1 MTTSTTNSRAPGW
14 RDLLSGNNG
23 WRSLALAGGVALHAT
38 NVYVATT
45 VLPSIV
51 KDIGG
56 LDLYSWNTTLFVVAS
71 ILGSVFAAQMLSA
84 LGPRVAYVMA
94 LVGFSA
100 GTILCAAAP
109 NMAWMLGGRTLQG
122 FGGGIL
128 LASSYALIRIVF
140 APPLWSRAMGLV
152 SGMWGVATLC
162 GPAVGGVFAQF
173 GHWRWAFWS
182 LLPIVAGL
190 GLIIRA
196 QVPAGRAVSSADGT
210 SRTHD
215 DAHAVPWFK
224 VVLLCASA
232 VAISLGAV
240 VSSHVLAV
248 IWMLLGLLLA
258 WWLAQRERSVRHALP
273 RLMPTG
279 AYSLRTRLGALY
291 AVMSLLGLATT
302 SEIYIPY
309 FLQTIHGQT
318 PFAAGYLAALMA
330 AGWSAGSMTSAARHG
345 ESAERRVRL
354 GPVIVALGM
363 FALAWLLPQAS
374 LFASAAG
381 LAAICIAL
389 FGVGV
394 GVGIG
399 WPHLLTR
406 AMTAVRPGEQGLA
419 SASITTV
426 QLYSM
431 ALGSALAGLVANSAG
446 LAGGGLA
453 DVQRASVWL
462 FALFALAPA
471 GAAVIVLRGRTAAS
485 PSGQDVKLE
494 MRQQV
499 TMEARK
505 EARKEAKHEASRRG
519 SREGQENE
527 MNASHPVTE

>member
-1 MTTSTTNSRAPGW
+1 MTTSTTRTTNAAPGW

-51 KDIGG
+51 KEIGG

-71 ILGSVFAAQMLSA
+71 ILGSVLASKLLAT
-84 LGPRVAYVMA
+84 LGPRISYVAA
-94 LVGFSA
+94 LLGFSG

-109 NMAWMLGGRTLQG
+109 SMPWMLAGRTLQG

-128 LASSYALIRIVF
+128 LALSYSLIRIVF
-140 APPLWSRAMGLV
+140 APALWSRAMGLV

-182 LLPIVAGL
+182 LLPVVVGL

-196 QVPAGRAVSSADGT
+196 QVPAGRVAEPT
-210 SRTHD
+210 
-215 DAHAVPWFK
+215 AHAADANTAPSSTDDGQTVPWFK
-224 VVLLCASA
+224 VMLLCASV

-240 VSSHVLAV
+240 VGSHWLAAA
-248 IWMLLGLLLA
+248 WMLVGLVLA
-258 WWLAQRERSVRHALP
+258 WWLSQRERSARHALP

-279 AYSLRTRLGALY
+279 AYSVRTRLGGLY
-291 AVMSLLGLATT
+291 AAMSLLGLATT

-330 AGWSAGSMTSAARHG
+330 AGWSVGSMTSAGRQG
-345 ESAERRVRL
+345 EAAERRVRT
-354 GPVIVALGM
+354 GPVIVTLGM
-363 FALAWLLPQAS
+363 LALAWLLPQRALFESAS
-374 LFASAAG
+374 GTAG
-381 LAAICIAL
+381 VCVAL

-394 GVGIG
+394 GVGVG

-406 AMTAVRPGEQGLA
+406 VMTAARPGEAQLA

-446 LAGGGLA
+446 LAEGALEA
-453 DVQRASVWL
+453 AQRASAWL
-462 FALFALAPA
+462 FTVFALAPA
-471 GAAVIVLRGRTAAS
+471 LAAVIVWRGKVAA
-485 PSGQDVKLE
+485 PVTGQ
-494 MRQQV
+494 
-499 TMEARK
+499 
-505 EARKEAKHEASRRG
+505 EAS
-519 SREGQENE
+519 
-527 MNASHPVTE
+527 

>member
-1 MTTSTTNSRAPGW
+1 MTTSTTNSTAPGW

-51 KDIGG
+51 KEIGG

-71 ILGSVFAAQMLSA
+71 ILGSVLASQMLTA
-84 LGPRVAYVMA
+84 LGPRVAYLTA
-94 LVGFSA
+94 LLGFSA

-109 NMAWMLGGRTLQG
+109 TMAWMLAGRTLQG

-128 LASSYALIRIVF
+128 LALSYALIRIVF
-140 APPLWSRAMGLV
+140 APALWSRAMGLV

-182 LLPIVAGL
+182 LLPVVVGL

-196 QVPAGRAVSSADGT
+196 QVPAGRAVARAHASSP
-210 SRTHD
+210 SPD
-215 DAHAVPWFK
+215 DAHVIPWSK
-224 VVLLCASA
+224 VILLCASA

-240 VSSHVLAV
+240 VGTYWLAAG
-248 IWMLLGLLLA
+248 WMLVGLALA
-258 WWLAQRERSVRHALP
+258 WWLSQRERSVRHALP

-279 AYSLRTRLGALY
+279 AYSLRTRLGGLY
-291 AVMSLLGLATT
+291 AAMSLLGLAMT

-330 AGWSAGSMTSAARHG
+330 AGWSVGSMTSAGRHG
-345 ESAERRVRL
+345 DAAERRVRL
-354 GPVIVALGM
+354 GPVIVTLGM
-363 FALAWLLPQAS
+363 LALAWLLPQPS
-374 LFASAAG
+374 LFARAAG
-381 LAAICIAL
+381 VASLCIAL

-406 AMTAVRPGEQGLA
+406 VMTAARPGEVALA

-431 ALGSALAGLVANSAG
+431 ALGSALAGLVANAAG
-446 LAGGGLA
+446 LAHGTLPEA
-453 DVQRASVWL
+453 QRASVWL

-471 GAAVIVLRGRTAAS
+471 GAAVIALRGRVA
-485 PSGQDVKLE
+485 V
-494 MRQQV
+494 
-499 TMEARK
+499 
-505 EARKEAKHEASRRG
+505 
-519 SREGQENE
+519 
-527 MNASHPVTE
+527 PVTEQEAS

>member
-1 MTTSTTNSRAPGW
+1 MTTNTTNFTAPGW
-14 RDLLSGNNG
+14 RDLLSGSNG

-51 KDIGG
+51 KEIGG

-71 ILGSVFAAQMLSA
+71 ILGSVLASKMLTA
-84 LGPRVAYVMA
+84 LGPRPAYVAA
-94 LVGFSA
+94 LLGFSA

-109 NMAWMLGGRTLQG
+109 SMPWMLAGRTLQG

-128 LASSYALIRIVF
+128 LALSYALIRIVF
-140 APPLWSRAMGLV
+140 APALWSRAMGLV

-182 LLPIVAGL
+182 LLPVVVGL

-196 QVPAGRAVSSADGT
+196 QVPAGRTVASESESSPSHG
-210 SRTHD
+210 
-215 DAHAVPWFK
+215 DAHVIPWFK

-240 VSSHVLAV
+240 VGSYLLAA
-248 IWMLLGLLLA
+248 IWMLVGLVFA
-258 WWLAQRERSVRHALP
+258 WWLAQRERSARHALP

-279 AYSLRTRLGALY
+279 AYSLRTRLGGLY
-291 AVMSLLGLATT
+291 AVMSLLGLAMT

-309 FLQTIHGQT
+309 FLQTIHAQT
-318 PFAAGYLAALMA
+318 PFTAGYLAALMA
-330 AGWSAGSMTSAARHG
+330 AGWSVGAMTSAGRHG
-345 ESAERRVRL
+345 DAAERRVRL

-363 FALAWLLPQAS
+363 LALAWLLPQPS

-381 LAAICIAL
+381 VASICVAL

-406 AMTAVRPGEQGLA
+406 VMTAARPGEAALA

-446 LAGGGLA
+446 LAQGALDEA
-453 DVQRASVWL
+453 QRASVWL

-471 GAAVIVLRGRTAAS
+471 GAAVITLRGRVA
-485 PSGQDVKLE
+485 V
-494 MRQQV
+494 
-499 TMEARK
+499 
-505 EARKEAKHEASRRG
+505 
-519 SREGQENE
+519 
-527 MNASHPVTE
+527 PVTKQEAA

>member
-1 MTTSTTNSRAPGW
+1 MTTNMTNATAPGW
-14 RDLLSGNNG
+14 HDLLRGNNG

-71 ILGSVFAAQMLSA
+71 ILGSVFASKMLTA
-84 LGPRVAYVMA
+84 LGPRAAYLA
-94 LVGFSA
+94 GLLGFSA
-100 GTILCAAAP
+100 GTIVCAAAP
-109 NMAWMLGGRTLQG
+109 DMPWMLAGRTLQG

-128 LASSYALIRIVF
+128 LALSYALIRIVF

-162 GPAVGGVFAQF
+162 GPAVGGVFAQL

-182 LLPIVAGL
+182 LLPVVVCL

-196 QVPAGRAVSSADGT
+196 QVAPGRASATAGNEASNAT
-210 SRTHD
+210 GE
-215 DAHAVPWFK
+215 AHAVPWFK

-240 VSSHVLAV
+240 VDSHAMAAAWVV
-248 IWMLLGLLLA
+248 VGLGLA
-258 WWLAQRERSVRHALP
+258 WWLARRERSARHAQP

-279 AYSLRTRLGALY
+279 AYSLRTRLGSLY
-291 AVMSLLGLATT
+291 AAMSLLGLATT
-302 SEIYIPY
+302 SEIYVPY

-330 AGWSAGSMTSAARHG
+330 AGWSVGSMTSAGRHG
-345 ESAERRVRL
+345 EAAERRVRL
-354 GPVIVALGM
+354 GPVIVTIGM
-363 FALAWLLPQAS
+363 LALAWLLPQAS
-374 LFASAAG
+374 LFATNTGVAS
-381 LAAICIAL
+381 ICFAL
-389 FGVGV
+389 FAVGV
-394 GVGIG
+394 GVGMG

-406 AMTAVRPGEQGLA
+406 VMTAARPGEAHLA

-446 LAGGGLA
+446 LADGALA
-453 DVQRASVWL
+453 EVQRAAVWL
-462 FALFALAPA
+462 FATFALAPA
-471 GAAVIVLRGRTAAS
+471 GAAVLAMRGKVAA
-485 PSGQDVKLE
+485 PVTGQ
-494 MRQQV
+494 
-499 TMEARK
+499 
-505 EARKEAKHEASRRG
+505 EAS
-519 SREGQENE
+519 
-527 MNASHPVTE
+527 

>member
-1 MTTSTTNSRAPGW
+1 MTTNTTNFTAPGW
-14 RDLLSGNNG
+14 RDLLSGSNG

-51 KDIGG
+51 KEIGG

-71 ILGSVFAAQMLSA
+71 ILGSVLASKMLTA
-84 LGPRVAYVMA
+84 LGPRPAYITA
-94 LVGFSA
+94 LLGFSA

-109 NMAWMLGGRTLQG
+109 GMPWMLAGRTLQG

-128 LASSYALIRIVF
+128 LALSYALIRIVF
-140 APPLWSRAMGLV
+140 APALWSRAMGLV

-182 LLPIVAGL
+182 LLPVVVGL

-196 QVPAGRAVSSADGT
+196 QVPAGRTVASESESSPSQG
-210 SRTHD
+210 
-215 DAHAVPWFK
+215 DAHVIPWFK

-240 VSSHVLAV
+240 VGSYLLAA
-248 IWMLLGLLLA
+248 IWMLVGLVFA
-258 WWLAQRERSVRHALP
+258 WWLAQRERSARHALP

-279 AYSLRTRLGALY
+279 AYSLRTRLGGLY
-291 AVMSLLGLATT
+291 AVMSLLGLAMT

-309 FLQTIHGQT
+309 FLQTIHAQT
-318 PFAAGYLAALMA
+318 PFTAGYLAALMA
-330 AGWSAGSMTSAARHG
+330 AGWSVGAMTSAGRHG
-345 ESAERRVRL
+345 DAAERRVRL

-363 FALAWLLPQAS
+363 LALAWLLPQPS

-381 LAAICIAL
+381 VASICVAL

-406 AMTAVRPGEQGLA
+406 VMTAARPGEAALA

-446 LAGGGLA
+446 LAQGALDEA
-453 DVQRASVWL
+453 QRASVWL

-471 GAAVIVLRGRTAAS
+471 GAAVIALRGRVA
-485 PSGQDVKLE
+485 V
-494 MRQQV
+494 
-499 TMEARK
+499 
-505 EARKEAKHEASRRG
+505 
-519 SREGQENE
+519 
-527 MNASHPVTE
+527 PVTEQEAA

>member
-1 MTTSTTNSRAPGW
+1 MTTSTSNAPAPGW

-51 KDIGG
+51 KEIGG

-71 ILGSVFAAQMLSA
+71 ILGSVFASQMLA
-84 LGPRVAYVMA
+84 TLGPRVAYLAA
-94 LVGFSA
+94 LLGFSA

-109 NMAWMLGGRTLQG
+109 NMPWMLAGRTLQG

-128 LASSYALIRIVF
+128 LALSYALIRIVF

-182 LLPIVAGL
+182 LLPVVVGL

-196 QVPAGRAVSSADGT
+196 QVPAGRAMSRADNASSAI
-210 SRTHD
+210 D

-224 VVLLCASA
+224 VLLLCASA

-240 VSSHVLAV
+240 VSSYLLAAA
-248 IWMLLGLLLA
+248 WMLVGLVLA
-258 WWLAQRERSVRHALP
+258 WWLAQRERSARHALP

-279 AYSLRTRLGALY
+279 AYSLRTRLGGIY
-291 AVMSLLGLATT
+291 AAMSLLGLAMT

-330 AGWSAGSMTSAARHG
+330 AGWSVGSMTSAGRHG
-345 ESAERRVRL
+345 DAAERRVRL
-354 GPVIVALGM
+354 GPVIVTLGM

-374 LFASAAG
+374 LFTSPAGVAS
-381 LAAICIAL
+381 LCIAL
-389 FGVGV
+389 FGVGI

-406 AMTAVRPGEQGLA
+406 VMTAARPGEAGLA

-446 LAGGGLA
+446 LADGALA
-453 DVQRASVWL
+453 EAQRASVWL
-462 FALFALAPA
+462 FAVFALAPA
-471 GAAVIVLRGRTAAS
+471 GAAVIALRGKVAA
-485 PSGQDVKLE
+485 PVTGQ
-494 MRQQV
+494 
-499 TMEARK
+499 
-505 EARKEAKHEASRRG
+505 EAS
-519 SREGQENE
+519 
-527 MNASHPVTE
+527 

>member
-1 MTTSTTNSRAPGW
+1 MTTNTTNFTAPGW
-14 RDLLSGNNG
+14 RDLLSGSNG

-38 NVYVATT
+38 NVYVVTT

-51 KDIGG
+51 KEIGG

-71 ILGSVFAAQMLSA
+71 ILGSVLASKMLTA
-84 LGPRVAYVMA
+84 LGPRAAYVTA
-94 LVGFSA
+94 LLGFSA

-109 NMAWMLGGRTLQG
+109 GMSWMLAGRTLQG

-128 LASSYALIRIVF
+128 LALSYALIRIVF
-140 APPLWSRAMGLV
+140 APALWSRAMGLV

-182 LLPIVAGL
+182 LLPVVVGL

-196 QVPAGRAVSSADGT
+196 QVPAGRIVASESESSP
-210 SRTHD
+210 SHR
-215 DAHAVPWFK
+215 DAHVIPWFK

-240 VSSHVLAV
+240 VGSHLLAA
-248 IWMLLGLLLA
+248 IWMLVGLMFA
-258 WWLAQRERSVRHALP
+258 WWLAQRERSARHALP

-279 AYSLRTRLGALY
+279 AYSLRTRLGGLH
-291 AVMSLLGLATT
+291 AVMSLLGLAMT

-309 FLQTIHGQT
+309 FLQTIHAQT

-330 AGWSAGSMTSAARHG
+330 AGWSVGSMTSAGRHG
-345 ESAERRVRL
+345 DAAERRVRL
-354 GPVIVALGM
+354 GPVIVTLGM
-363 FALAWLLPQAS
+363 LALAWLLPQPS

-381 LAAICIAL
+381 VASICVAL

-406 AMTAVRPGEQGLA
+406 VMTAARPGEAALA

-446 LAGGGLA
+446 LAQGALDEA
-453 DVQRASVWL
+453 QRASVWL

-471 GAAVIVLRGRTAAS
+471 GAAVIALRGRVA
-485 PSGQDVKLE
+485 V
-494 MRQQV
+494 
-499 TMEARK
+499 
-505 EARKEAKHEASRRG
+505 
-519 SREGQENE
+519 
-527 MNASHPVTE
+527 PVTKQEAA

>member
-1 MTTSTTNSRAPGW
+1 MTTSTTNSTAPGW

-51 KDIGG
+51 KEIGG

-71 ILGSVFAAQMLSA
+71 ILGSVFAAQMLST
-84 LGPRVAYVMA
+84 LGPRVAYIAA

-100 GTILCAAAP
+100 GTIVCAAAP
-109 NMAWMLGGRTLQG
+109 SMPWMLAGRTLQG

-128 LASSYALIRIVF
+128 LALSYALIRIVF

-182 LLPIVAGL
+182 LLPIVVGL

-196 QVPAGRAVSSADGT
+196 QVPAGRAVKAADGT
-210 SRTHD
+210 SQSHGD
-215 DAHAVPWFK
+215 NDGAHAVPWFK

-240 VSSHVLAV
+240 VNSHVVAAGWMVFGLA
-248 IWMLLGLLLA
+248 LA
-258 WWLAQRERSVRHALP
+258 WWLAQRERSARHALP

-279 AYSLRTRLGALY
+279 AYSLRTRLGGLY
-291 AVMSLLGLATT
+291 ATMSLLGLAMT

-309 FLQTIHGQT
+309 FLQTIHAQT

-330 AGWSAGSMTSAARHG
+330 AGWSVGSMTSASRQGDA
-345 ESAERRVRL
+345 AERRVRL

-374 LFASAAG
+374 LFDSAAG
-381 LAAICIAL
+381 ITTLCIAL
-389 FGVGV
+389 FGVGI

-406 AMTAVRPGEQGLA
+406 VMTAARPGEAGLA

-446 LAGGGLA
+446 LADGGLPEI
-453 DVQRASVWL
+453 QRASIWL
-462 FALFALAPA
+462 FAVFALAPA
-471 GAAVIVLRGRTAAS
+471 GAAVIIRRGRTAAS
-485 PSGQDVKLE
+485 VSGQNE
-494 MRQQV
+494 QNQ
-499 TMEARK
+499 
-505 EARKEAKHEASRRG
+505 
-519 SREGQENE
+519 REGQE
-527 MNASHPVTE
+527 AS

>member
-1 MTTSTTNSRAPGW
+1 MTTNTTNLTAPGW
-14 RDLLSGNNG
+14 RDLLSGSNG

-51 KDIGG
+51 KEIGG

-71 ILGSVFAAQMLSA
+71 ILGSVLASKMLTA
-84 LGPRVAYVMA
+84 LGPRAAYVTA
-94 LVGFSA
+94 LLGFSA

-109 NMAWMLGGRTLQG
+109 SMPWMLAGRTLQG

-128 LASSYALIRIVF
+128 LALSYALIRIVF

-182 LLPIVAGL
+182 LLPVVVGL

-196 QVPAGRAVSSADGT
+196 QVPAGRTMANDSESSPSHG
-210 SRTHD
+210 
-215 DAHAVPWFK
+215 DAHVIPWFK

-240 VSSHVLAV
+240 VGSHLLAA
-248 IWMLLGLLLA
+248 IWMLVGLVFA
-258 WWLAQRERSVRHALP
+258 WWLAQRERSARHAMP

-279 AYSLRTRLGALY
+279 AYSLRTRLGGLY
-291 AVMSLLGLATT
+291 AVMSLLGLAMT

-309 FLQTIHGQT
+309 FLQTIHAQT

-330 AGWSAGSMTSAARHG
+330 AGWSVGSMTSAGRHG
-345 ESAERRVRL
+345 DAAERRVRL
-354 GPVIVALGM
+354 GPVIVTLGM
-363 FALAWLLPQAS
+363 LALAWLLPQPS

-381 LAAICIAL
+381 VASICVAL

-406 AMTAVRPGEQGLA
+406 VMTAARPGEAALA

-446 LAGGGLA
+446 LAQGALDEA
-453 DVQRASVWL
+453 QRASVWLFAL

-471 GAAVIVLRGRTAAS
+471 GAAVIALRGRVA
-485 PSGQDVKLE
+485 V
-494 MRQQV
+494 
-499 TMEARK
+499 
-505 EARKEAKHEASRRG
+505 
-519 SREGQENE
+519 
-527 MNASHPVTE
+527 PVTKQEAA

>member
-1 MTTSTTNSRAPGW
+1 MTTSTTNLNAPGW

-51 KDIGG
+51 KEIGG
-56 LDLYSWNTTLFVVAS
+56 LDLYAWNTTLFVVAS
-71 ILGSVFAAQMLSA
+71 ILGSVFAAQLLSS
-84 LGPRVAYVMA
+84 LGPRVAYLTA

-100 GTILCAAAP
+100 GTMLCAAAP
-109 NMAWMLGGRTLQG
+109 NMPWMLAGRTLQG

-128 LASSYALIRIVF
+128 LALSYALIRIVF

-173 GHWRWAFWS
+173 GQWRWAFWS
-182 LLPIVAGL
+182 LLPVVVGL

-196 QVPAGRAVSSADGT
+196 QVSAGRTVSSADGSVHANDET
-210 SRTHD
+210 
-215 DAHAVPWFK
+215 HAVPWFK

-240 VSSHVLAV
+240 VDSHVVAAG
-248 IWMLLGLLLA
+248 WMLLGLLLA

-279 AYSLRTRLGALY
+279 AYSLRTRLGGLY
-291 AVMSLLGLATT
+291 AVMSLLGLAMT

-330 AGWSAGSMTSAARHG
+330 AGWSVGSMTSAGRQG
-345 ESAERRVRL
+345 EAAQRRVRL
-354 GPVIVALGM
+354 GPVIVTIGM
-363 FALAWLLPQAS
+363 FALAGLLPQAS
-374 LFASAAG
+374 LFASVSG
-381 LAAICIAL
+381 VVSLCVAL

-399 WPHLLTR
+399 WPHLLTQ
-406 AMTAVRPGEQGLA
+406 AMTAARPGEAGLA

-446 LAGGGLA
+446 LADGGLA
-453 DVQRASVWL
+453 QVQRASVWL
-462 FALFALAPA
+462 FTMFALAPA
-471 GAAVIVLRGRTAAS
+471 GASVIILRGRVAAS
-485 PSGQDVKLE
+485 V
-494 MRQQV
+494 
-499 TMEARK
+499 
-505 EARKEAKHEASRRG
+505 AKP
-519 SREGQENE
+519 EGQE
-527 MNASHPVTE
+527 AS

>member
-1 MTTSTTNSRAPGW
+1 MTTNTTNSGTPGW

-38 NVYVATT
+38 NVYVSTT

-51 KDIGG
+51 RDIGG
-56 LDLYSWNTTLFVVAS
+56 LDLYAWNTTLFVVAS
-71 ILGSVFAAQMLSA
+71 ILGSVLAATLMA
-84 LGPRVAYVMA
+84 TFGPRIAYGMA
-94 LVGFSA
+94 LLGFSA

-109 NMAWMLGGRTLQG
+109 TMPWMLAGRTLQG

-128 LASSYALIRIVF
+128 LSLSYALIRIVF
-140 APPLWSRAMGLV
+140 VPSLWSRAMGLI

-162 GPAVGGVFAQF
+162 GPALGGIFAQF

-182 LLPIVAGL
+182 LLPVVVGL
-190 GLIIRA
+190 GLIIRV
-196 QVPAGRAVSSADGT
+196 QVPAGRAMAAGAASPRSDEAQVI
-210 SRTHD
+210 
-215 DAHAVPWFK
+215 PWFK
-224 VVLLCASA
+224 VILLCASA

-240 VSSHVLAV
+240 VTSHPLAAA
-248 IWMLLGLLLA
+248 WMVAGLALVG
-258 WWLAQRERSVRHALP
+258 WLAHRERSARHALP

-279 AYSLRTRLGALY
+279 AYSLRTRLGGLY
-291 AVMSLLGLATT
+291 VAMGLLGLAMT

-330 AGWSAGSMTSAARHG
+330 AGWSVGSMTSAGRQGDA
-345 ESAERRVRL
+345 AERCVRL
-354 GPVIVALGM
+354 GPVIVAIGM
-363 FALAWLLPQAS
+363 FALAWLLPQRS
-374 LFASAAG
+374 LFESTAG
-381 LAAICIAL
+381 ALSLGAAL
-389 FGVGV
+389 FGVGM

-406 AMTAVRPGEQGLA
+406 VMTAARPGEAHLA

-446 LAGGGLA
+446 LADGALEA
-453 DVQRASVWL
+453 AQRASVWL

-471 GAAVIVLRGRTAAS
+471 GAAIVASRGKAAARV
-485 PSGQDVKLE
+485 SGQ
-494 MRQQV
+494 
-499 TMEARK
+499 
-505 EARKEAKHEASRRG
+505 EAS
-519 SREGQENE
+519 
-527 MNASHPVTE
+527 

>member
-1 MTTSTTNSRAPGW
+1 MTTSTTNSTAPGW
-14 RDLLSGNNG
+14 RDLLSGSNG

-51 KDIGG
+51 KEIGG
-56 LDLYSWNTTLFVVAS
+56 LELYSWNTTLFVVAS
-71 ILGSVFAAQMLSA
+71 ILGSVLASKLLTA
-84 LGPRVAYVMA
+84 LGPRTAYLTA
-94 LVGFSA
+94 LLGFSA

-109 NMAWMLGGRTLQG
+109 TMPWMLAGRTLQG

-128 LASSYALIRIVF
+128 LALSYALIRIVF

-196 QVPAGRAVSSADGT
+196 QVSAGRAVAS
-210 SRTHD
+210 
-215 DAHAVPWFK
+215 AHAPSSSPSHHDAQAIPWFK
-224 VVLLCASA
+224 VMLLCASA

-240 VSSHVLAV
+240 VGSYLLAAG
-248 IWMLLGLLLA
+248 WMLVGLALA
-258 WWLAQRERSVRHALP
+258 GWLAQRERSVRHALP

-279 AYSLRTRLGALY
+279 AYSLRTRLGGLY
-291 AVMSLLGLATT
+291 AVMSLLGLAMT

-330 AGWSAGSMTSAARHG
+330 AGWSVGSMTSASRQG
-345 ESAERRVRL
+345 EAAERRVRL
-354 GPVIVALGM
+354 GPVIVTLGM
-363 FALAWLLPQAS
+363 LALAWLLPLPS

-381 LAAICIAL
+381 VASLCVAL

-406 AMTAVRPGEQGLA
+406 VMTAARPGEAALA

-446 LAGGGLA
+446 LADGALA
-453 DVQRASVWL
+453 EAQRASVWL

-471 GAAVIVLRGRTAAS
+471 GAAVIAWRGKVAA
-485 PSGQDVKLE
+485 PVT
-494 MRQQV
+494 QQ
-499 TMEARK
+499 
-505 EARKEAKHEASRRG
+505 EAS
-519 SREGQENE
+519 
-527 MNASHPVTE
+527 

>member
-1 MTTSTTNSRAPGW
+1 MTTSTTNFTAPGW
-14 RDLLSGNNG
+14 RDLLRGNNG

-51 KDIGG
+51 KEIGG

-71 ILGSVFAAQMLSA
+71 ILGSVLASKLLTA
-84 LGPRVAYVMA
+84 LGPRVAYVTA

-100 GTILCAAAP
+100 GTMLCAAAP
-109 NMAWMLGGRTLQG
+109 SMPWMLAGRTLQG

-128 LASSYALIRIVF
+128 LALSYALIRIVF
-140 APPLWSRAMGLV
+140 APALWSRAMGLV

-182 LLPIVAGL
+182 LLPVVVGL

-196 QVPAGRAVSSADGT
+196 QVPAGLAVASVHESSQ
-210 SRTHD
+210 SHD
-215 DAHAVPWFK
+215 DHNDAHAIPWFK

-240 VSSHVLAV
+240 VGSHWLAAV
-248 IWMLLGLLLA
+248 WMLVGLVLA

-279 AYSLRTRLGALY
+279 AYSLRTRLGGLY
-291 AVMSLLGLATT
+291 AAMSLLGLAMT

-309 FLQTIHGQT
+309 FLQTIHAQT

-330 AGWSAGSMTSAARHG
+330 AGWSVGSMTSAGRHG
-345 ESAERRVRL
+345 DAAERRVRL
-354 GPVIVALGM
+354 GPVIVTLGM
-363 FALAWLLPQAS
+363 LALAWLLPQPS

-381 LAAICIAL
+381 VASLCVAL

-406 AMTAVRPGEQGLA
+406 VMTAARPGEAALA

-431 ALGSALAGLVANSAG
+431 ALGSALAGLIANAAG
-446 LAGGGLA
+446 LAQGEVGQA
-453 DVQRASVWL
+453 QRASVWL

-471 GAAVIVLRGRTAAS
+471 GAAVIALRGKVAAAVTA
-485 PSGQDVKLE
+485 Q
-494 MRQQV
+494 
-499 TMEARK
+499 
-505 EARKEAKHEASRRG
+505 EAS
-519 SREGQENE
+519 
-527 MNASHPVTE
+527 

>member
-1 MTTSTTNSRAPGW
+1 MTTSTTNPTAPGW

-51 KDIGG
+51 KEIGG

-71 ILGSVFAAQMLSA
+71 ILGSVFASQMLA
-84 LGPRVAYVMA
+84 TLGPRVAYIAA
-94 LVGFSA
+94 LLGFSA
-100 GTILCAAAP
+100 GTMLCAAAP
-109 NMAWMLGGRTLQG
+109 NMPWMLAGRTLQG

-128 LASSYALIRIVF
+128 LALSYALIRIVF

-162 GPAVGGVFAQF
+162 GPALGGVFAQF

-182 LLPIVAGL
+182 LLPIVVGL

-196 QVPAGRAVSSADGT
+196 QVPAGRGIARADHAERIDQAEA
-210 SRTHD
+210 S
-215 DAHAVPWFK
+215 HAVPWFK

-240 VSSHVLAV
+240 VSSYLLATA
-248 IWMLLGLLLA
+248 WMLAGLVLA
-258 WWLAQRERSVRHALP
+258 WWLAQRERSARHALP

-279 AYSLRTRLGALY
+279 AYSLRTRLGGIY
-291 AVMSLLGLATT
+291 AAMSLLGLAMT

-309 FLQTIHGQT
+309 FLQTIHGRT

-330 AGWSAGSMTSAARHG
+330 AGWSVGSMTSAGRHG
-345 ESAERRVRL
+345 DAAERRVRL
-354 GPVIVALGM
+354 GPVIVTVGM
-363 FALAWLLPQAS
+363 LALAWLLPQAS

-381 LAAICIAL
+381 VASVCIAL
-389 FGVGV
+389 FGVGI

-406 AMTAVRPGEQGLA
+406 VMTAARPGEAGLA

-446 LAGGGLA
+446 LADGALA
-453 DVQRASVWL
+453 QAQRAAVWL
-462 FALFALAPA
+462 FAVFALAPA
-471 GAAVIVLRGRTAAS
+471 GAAVMAWRGKVAA
-485 PSGQDVKLE
+485 PVTGQ
-494 MRQQV
+494 
-499 TMEARK
+499 
-505 EARKEAKHEASRRG
+505 EAS
-519 SREGQENE
+519 
-527 MNASHPVTE
+527 

>member
-1 MTTSTTNSRAPGW
+1 MTTSTTNPTAPGW

-51 KDIGG
+51 KEIGG

-71 ILGSVFAAQMLSA
+71 ILGSVFASQMLA
-84 LGPRVAYVMA
+84 TLGPRVAYIAA
-94 LVGFSA
+94 LLGFSA
-100 GTILCAAAP
+100 GTILCAAAL
-109 NMAWMLGGRTLQG
+109 NMPWMLAGRTLQG

-128 LASSYALIRIVF
+128 LALSYALIRIVF

-182 LLPIVAGL
+182 LLPVVVGL

-196 QVPAGRAVSSADGT
+196 QVPAGRGMARADSAAQTD
-210 SRTHD
+210 RVD
-215 DAHAVPWFK
+215 DESHAVPWFK

-240 VSSHVLAV
+240 VNSYLLATA
-248 IWMLLGLLLA
+248 WMLVGLVLA
-258 WWLAQRERSVRHALP
+258 WWLAQRERSARHALP

-279 AYSLRTRLGALY
+279 AYSLRTRLGGIY
-291 AVMSLLGLATT
+291 AAMSLLGLAMT

-330 AGWSAGSMTSAARHG
+330 AGWSVGSMTSAGRHG
-345 ESAERRVRL
+345 DAAERRVRL
-354 GPVIVALGM
+354 GPVIVTIGM
-363 FALAWLLPQAS
+363 LALAWLLPQAS

-381 LAAICIAL
+381 VGSVCVAL
-389 FGVGV
+389 FGVGI

-406 AMTAVRPGEQGLA
+406 VMTSARPGEAGLA

-446 LAGGGLA
+446 LADGALA
-453 DVQRASVWL
+453 EAQRAAVWL
-462 FALFALAPA
+462 FAVFALAPA
-471 GAAVIVLRGRTAAS
+471 GAAVIALRGRVTA
-485 PSGQDVKLE
+485 PVTGQ
-494 MRQQV
+494 
-499 TMEARK
+499 
-505 EARKEAKHEASRRG
+505 EAS
-519 SREGQENE
+519 
-527 MNASHPVTE
+527 

>member
-1 MTTSTTNSRAPGW
+1 MTTSTTNEGAPGW

-51 KDIGG
+51 REIGG

-71 ILGSVFAAQMLSA
+71 ILGSVFAAQMLSS
-84 LGPRVAYVMA
+84 LGPRVAYITA

-100 GTILCAAAP
+100 GTMLCAAAP
-109 NMAWMLGGRTLQG
+109 SMPWMLVGRTLQG

-128 LASSYALIRIVF
+128 LALSYALIRIVF

-162 GPAVGGVFAQF
+162 GPALGGVFAQF

-182 LLPIVAGL
+182 LLPVVVGL

-196 QVPAGRAVSSADGT
+196 QVPAGRKVAGAEGT
-210 SRTHD
+210 SHAN
-215 DAHAVPWFK
+215 DATHAVPWFK

-240 VSSHVLAV
+240 VDSHVVAAV
-248 IWMLLGLLLA
+248 WMVLGLALA
-258 WWLAQRERSVRHALP
+258 WWLAHRERSVRHALP

-279 AYSLRTRLGALY
+279 AYSLRTRLGGLY
-291 AVMSLLGLATT
+291 AVMSLLGLAMT

-330 AGWSAGSMTSAARHG
+330 AGWSVGSMTSAGRQG
-345 ESAERRVRL
+345 EAADRRVRL
-354 GPVIVALGM
+354 GPVIVTVGM
-363 FALAWLLPQAS
+363 LALAWLLPQAS

-381 LAAICIAL
+381 VAGVCIAL

-406 AMTAVRPGEQGLA
+406 VMTAARPGEAGLA

-446 LAGGGLA
+446 LADGGLA
-453 DVQRASVWL
+453 HVQRASVWL
-462 FALFALAPA
+462 FVLFALAPA
-471 GAAVIVLRGRTAAS
+471 GAAVIILRGRVAGTAAK
-485 PSGQDVKLE
+485 P
-494 MRQQV
+494 
-499 TMEARK
+499 
-505 EARKEAKHEASRRG
+505 
-519 SREGQENE
+519 EGQE
-527 MNASHPVTE
+527 AL

>member
-1 MTTSTTNSRAPGW
+1 MTTSTTNSVAPGW

-51 KDIGG
+51 KEIGG

-71 ILGSVFAAQMLSA
+71 ILGSVLAAKMLTA
-84 LGPRVAYVMA
+84 LGPRVAYLAA
-94 LVGFSA
+94 LLGFSA

-109 NMAWMLGGRTLQG
+109 TMPWMLAGRTLQG

-128 LASSYALIRIVF
+128 LALSYALIRIVF

-162 GPAVGGVFAQF
+162 GPALGGVFAQF

-182 LLPIVAGL
+182 LLPVVIGL

-196 QVPAGRAVSSADGT
+196 QVPAGRAVAGVRESPESHAP
-210 SRTHD
+210 THPE
-215 DAHAVPWFK
+215 AHAIPWFK
-224 VVLLCASA
+224 VILLCASA

-240 VSSHVLAV
+240 VDEHWLAV
-248 IWMLLGLLLA
+248 IWVLAGLALV
-258 WWLAQRERSVRHALP
+258 WWLSQRERSVRHALP

-279 AYSLRTRLGALY
+279 GYSLHTRLGGLY
-291 AVMSLLGLATT
+291 AAMSLLGLATT

-309 FLQTIHGQT
+309 FLQTVHGQT

-330 AGWSAGSMTSAARHG
+330 AGWSVGSMTSAGRQGDA
-345 ESAERRVRL
+345 AERRVRL
-354 GPVIVALGM
+354 GPVIVTLGM
-363 FALAWLLPQAS
+363 LALAWLLPQPA
-374 LFASAAG
+374 LFASATG
-381 LAAICIAL
+381 AASLCIAL

-406 AMTAVRPGEQGLA
+406 VMTAARPGEAALA

-431 ALGSALAGLVANSAG
+431 ALGSALAGLVANAAG
-446 LAGGGLA
+446 LAHGALPEA
-453 DVQRASVWL
+453 QRASVWL

-471 GAAVIVLRGRTAAS
+471 GAAVIALRGKVAA
-485 PSGQDVKLE
+485 PVTGQ
-494 MRQQV
+494 
-499 TMEARK
+499 
-505 EARKEAKHEASRRG
+505 EAS
-519 SREGQENE
+519 
-527 MNASHPVTE
+527 

>member
-1 MTTSTTNSRAPGW
+1 MTTSTTNSTAPGW
-14 RDLLSGNNG
+14 RDLLSGSNG

-51 KDIGG
+51 KEIGG

-71 ILGSVFAAQMLSA
+71 ILGSVLASKLLTA
-84 LGPRVAYVMA
+84 LGPRAAYITA

-109 NMAWMLGGRTLQG
+109 NMPWMLAGRTLQG

-128 LASSYALIRIVF
+128 LALSYALIRIVF

-182 LLPIVAGL
+182 LLPIVVGL

-196 QVPAGRAVSSADGT
+196 QVPAGRVVASVHASSQ
-210 SRTHD
+210 SHD
-215 DAHAVPWFK
+215 DAHAIPWFK
-224 VVLLCASA
+224 VILLCASA

-240 VSSHVLAV
+240 VGSYLLAAV
-248 IWMLLGLLLA
+248 WMLVGLVLA

-279 AYSLRTRLGALY
+279 AYSLRTRLGGLY
-291 AVMSLLGLATT
+291 AAMSLLGLAMT

-330 AGWSAGSMTSAARHG
+330 AGWSVGSMTSAGRHG
-345 ESAERRVRL
+345 EAAERRVRL
-354 GPVIVALGM
+354 GPVIVTLGM
-363 FALAWLLPQAS
+363 LALAWLLPQPS
-374 LFASAAG
+374 LFESATGGVSLCA
-381 LAAICIAL
+381 AL

-406 AMTAVRPGEQGLA
+406 VMTAARPGEAALA

-446 LAGGGLA
+446 LADGALIEA
-453 DVQRASVWL
+453 QRASVWL

-471 GAAVIVLRGRTAAS
+471 GAAVIALRGKVAA
-485 PSGQDVKLE
+485 
-494 MRQQV
+494 
-499 TMEARK
+499 
-505 EARKEAKHEASRRG
+505 
-519 SREGQENE
+519 
-527 MNASHPVTE
+527 PVTEQEAS

>member
-1 MTTSTTNSRAPGW
+1 MTTSTTISHAPGW

-71 ILGSVFAAQMLSA
+71 ILGSVFAAQMLSS
-84 LGPRVAYVMA
+84 LGPRAAYIGA
-94 LVGFSA
+94 LLGFSA

-109 NMAWMLGGRTLQG
+109 TMPWMLAGRTLQG

-128 LASSYALIRIVF
+128 LALSYALIRLVF

-182 LLPIVAGL
+182 LLPIVVGL

-196 QVPAGRAVSSADGT
+196 QVSAGRTVASADGA
-210 SRTHD
+210 SQSQGE
-215 DAHAVPWFK
+215 AHAVPWFK

-232 VAISLGAV
+232 VAISLGSV
-240 VSSHVLAV
+240 VSSHAIAAV
-248 IWMLLGLLLA
+248 WMLAGLVLA
-258 WWLAQRERSVRHALP
+258 WWLAHRERSVRHALP

-279 AYSLRTRLGALY
+279 AYSLRTRLGGLY
-291 AVMSLLGLATT
+291 AVMSLLGLAMT

-309 FLQTIHGQT
+309 FLQTVHGQT

-330 AGWSAGSMTSAARHG
+330 AGWSVGSMTSAGRQGDA
-345 ESAERRVRL
+345 AERRVRL
-354 GPVIVALGM
+354 GPVIVTLGM

-381 LAAICIAL
+381 VASLCIAL

-406 AMTAVRPGEQGLA
+406 VMTAARPGEAGLA

-431 ALGSALAGLVANSAG
+431 ALGSALAGWVANSAG
-446 LAGGGLA
+446 LADGGLA
-453 DVQRASVWL
+453 EVQRASIWL

-471 GAAVIVLRGRTAAS
+471 AGVVIILRGKVTAPPINA
-485 PSGQDVKLE
+485 GGT
-494 MRQQV
+494 R
-499 TMEARK
+499 
-505 EARKEAKHEASRRG
+505 EAS
-519 SREGQENE
+519 
-527 MNASHPVTE
+527 